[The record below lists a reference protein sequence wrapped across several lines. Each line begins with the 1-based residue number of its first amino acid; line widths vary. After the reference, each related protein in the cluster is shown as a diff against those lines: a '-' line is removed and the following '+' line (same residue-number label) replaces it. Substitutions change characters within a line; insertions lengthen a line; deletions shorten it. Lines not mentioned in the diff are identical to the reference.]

1 MFLLFC
7 FVYLQREQIKDK
19 ENHLIGPLGIA
30 ETCGLD
36 ETEALGTAGN
46 LDNLHRKKKIIT

>member
-30 ETCGLD
+30 KTCGLD
-36 ETEALGTAGN
+36 NTEALGTVGN